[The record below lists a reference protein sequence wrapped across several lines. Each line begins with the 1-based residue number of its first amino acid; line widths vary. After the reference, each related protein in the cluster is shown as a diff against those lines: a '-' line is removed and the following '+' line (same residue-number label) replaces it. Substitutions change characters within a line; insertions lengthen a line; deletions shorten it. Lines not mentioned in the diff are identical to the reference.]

1 MRRWGQNG
9 NLNKGVKMQD
19 SDQIRN
25 LAEQLKIMGDPVRM
39 RIVRLLASKELSV
52 GDITKVLDLPQ
63 PTVSR
68 KLAELRRS
76 GILEDRRKGKKIFY
90 KWTTKFSQ
98 SELKAVAMA
107 AKAREFTSDLK
118 SLEDLLLKKKITL

>member
-1 MRRWGQNG
+1 
-9 NLNKGVKMQD
+9 MQD
-19 SDQIRN
+19 SDQIRH

-98 SELKAVAMA
+98 SELKGVAMA
-107 AKAREFTSDLK
+107 AKAREFTADLK